1 MPKVLITNGSVIGTW
16 YAGKTGKIYDISH
29 VSTEVYMMKENDL
42 PAPFHKAV
50 RKEDGELLY
59 TEAEYNKILQQREKA
74 INDLAKHAQTIVDMQ
89 KEKLRLQD
97 EVDMPRDKVEL
108 PRDVFN
114 AIESFRDNG
123 WSPEDIFLVSDR
135 PDDGEWAATL
145 YKWRTSSAS
154 AGRKLLN
161 ALVNGY
167 TVEQSPEEQLQ
178 EKIEALIQEWY
189 CSPSVEDLAKGVKP
203 LASRIVEHAKQLT

>member
-89 KEKLRLQD
+89 KRSYGFKMKSICQGIKWSFPGMCSMRSNHFGITAGAPKISSWSPIVLTTENGQPLCISGEQA
-97 EVDMPRDKVEL
+97 PL
-108 PRDVFN
+108 PREGN
-114 AIESFRDNG
+114 S
-123 WSPEDIFLVSDR
+123 
-135 PDDGEWAATL
+135 
-145 YKWRTSSAS
+145 
-154 AGRKLLN
+154 
-161 ALVNGY
+161 
-167 TVEQSPEEQLQ
+167 
-178 EKIEALIQEWY
+178 
-189 CSPSVEDLAKGVKP
+189 
-203 LASRIVEHAKQLT
+203 

>member
-1 MPKVLITNGSVIGTW
+1 MPKVLIKKSSNPHSWYVGDVGKMFDLKGSDEKHYLVPLGGLIL
-16 YAGKTGKIYDISH
+16 KT
-29 VSTEVYMMKENDL
+29 E
-42 PAPFHKAV
+42 A
-50 RKEDGELLY
+50 ELLY
-59 TEAEYNKILQQREKA
+59 TEAEYNEIMQQRNKA
-74 INDLAKHAQTIVDMQ
+74 IDDLAKHAQTIVDMQ

-97 EVDMPRDKVEL
+97 EVDQAMQRDRVEL

-167 TVEQSPEEQLQ
+167 TVEQTPAERLQ
-178 EKIEALIQEWY
+178 ADIHGLLKNWLGSNLDEKAI
-189 CSPSVEDLAKGVKP
+189 D
-203 LASRIVEHAKQLT
+203 QLTSQLLERATQLT